1 MSFKRYITESQRR
14 SEFAVTGDIFTAVVN
29 EELAVEMPVMYHNHE
44 LVILEADQFAL
55 DVMEHCG
62 CQYIDD
68 EDSLNENPLA
78 GLAALGSEA
87 LAATRLKKIYD
98 IVAAKFGK
106 AQADD
111 VIDKLKK
118 DGAKTPKKSG
128 KGDLATGAGAGAV
141 AGSAASSS
149 AGSSG
154 PGPSAEVG
162 DFVASIDSLM
172 ASKGFNEDHIDWDKA
187 KKDADDRNI
196 FAKPGPISGYNSK
209 VMGPIT
215 KGLTSLAT
223 SIGKAVHPN
232 DKTVD
237 KDLAKQQG
245 KFLDKLEKQINNEAT
260 PASQQAAMDAAFKD
274 LDQKIASG
282 SGNYNNIT
290 KDKQGNIT
298 GIDRMT
304 TLGNFNDPKVQSTM
318 SDLEADMANF
328 KAKQNAIAAKRIG
341 EAEYQGREVKLG
353 KPMSGDVKK
362 YKVYVR
368 DPKTGN
374 VKKVN
379 FGDPNMQIRRDNPEA
394 RKNFRARHNCADK
407 KDRTKAGYWS
417 CRMWSKKPV
426 SKILKG
432 K

>member
-1 MSFKRYITESQRR
+1 MSLKKYITESQRR
-14 SEFAVTGDIFTAVVN
+14 SEFAVTGDIFTAEIN

-44 LVILEADQFAL
+44 LVILEADEFAL
-55 DVMEHCG
+55 NVMEHCG

-68 EDSLNENPLA
+68 ED
-78 GLAALGSEA
+78 
-87 LAATRLKKIYD
+87 
-98 IVAAKFGK
+98 
-106 AQADD
+106 D
-111 VIDKLKK
+111 VK
-118 DGAKTPKKSG
+118 
-128 KGDLATGAGAGAV
+128 
-141 AGSAASSS
+141 
-149 AGSSG
+149 
-154 PGPSAEVG
+154 
-162 DFVASIDSLM
+162 
-172 ASKGFNEDHIDWDKA
+172 EDHIDWDKA

-196 FAKPGPISGYNSK
+196 FAKPGPISGYKSK

-237 KDLAKQQG
+237 QDLAKQQG

-260 PASQQAAMDAAFKD
+260 PASQQAAMDKAFKNM
-274 LDQKIASG
+274 DQ
-282 SGNYNNIT
+282 N
-290 KDKQGNIT
+290 
-298 GIDRMT
+298 IDRAKNNPWRGTQKVIGIGPDQAKDGMGKIGSLDSSPRGGSNVYQMKNRSDYDAVKDIET
-304 TLGNFNDPKVQSTM
+304 SVADLKFNTDI
-318 SDLEADMANF
+318 D
-328 KAKQNAIAAKRIG
+328 

-353 KPMSGDVKK
+353 KPMPGDVKK
-362 YKVYVR
+362 YKVYVK

-417 CRMWSKKPV
+417 CRMWSNKPV